1 MRAAVHDHRGPYEGL
16 PAVYEPL
23 SEWIVASGLQP
34 GEQTREVYPANPG
47 NTADPRDYVTRL
59 CWPVT

>member
-1 MRAAVHDHRGPYEGL
+1 L

-23 SEWIVASGLQP
+23 REWIVANGLQP

-47 NTADPRDYVTRL
+47 NTADPRDYVTRV